1 MVEWTWIWG
10 KWAPYSLCPC
20 AKELIHPVTDRA
32 TGQLASCAGVH
43 PRMLTPGW
51 RRNQSGQFQGQSVQ
65 EEEGKTLAHRCLKP
79 SKYTFL
85 SLTVAEDMSSIQ
97 NNNTVWTPI
106 LEFFTGKVPSQ
117 RLGVPT
123 TPCFQ
128 VWSCDCLFVSG
139 VLVERIDNTLGLSC
153 TFFSLSFLFSLANW
167 IQRILRS

>member
-10 KWAPYSLCPC
+10 KNGLLILYPLC
-20 AKELIHPVTDRA
+20 KELIHPVTDRA

-106 LEFFTGKVPSQ
+106 LEFSLERFPAKGSVFQP
-117 RLGVPT
+117 